1 MNSIVYRKQ
10 PNVVVKT
17 LPDGW
22 ANVVLPDDS
31 IGVALDPV
39 LHAIWAEAEGCCVAQ
54 VAQYA
59 RVPIH
64 LAAAALSTLH
74 RAGLLLG
81 EAHAEPQLQTPLA
94 GTITETSLSLVIL
107 HRQPHADLE
116 PCLESVLSQKHA
128 KLVQAT
134 IIAAAPMP
142 GPSDKLRVIE
152 CDSAL
157 LADTL
162 VRQLLTGTAEA
173 SLVLDSQARLAPGSL
188 AEMLCALELDGR
200 VAAVAPRVMWRQR
213 PSFVANMGEWRYAS
227 DADRDPYAGQLE
239 MGQFQRRW
247 QEAPAM
253 SFGAGLI
260 RSAALQQVGAPDGK
274 LGVDRMA
281 ASWCH
286 RARENGHH
294 ILAAT
299 QAVVYGPWPEQ
310 STLSWER
317 RAREVRG
324 RDRHRSLVSP
334 ATVSTVHEGA
344 PALTLQNVRALYGHL
359 QGTTRLF
366 GRPRVALVA
375 KEAPR
380 HQAMAKAL
388 SATVDVT
395 WFVPRSD
402 DDATVRQVCEMA
414 DLVIITA
421 ELLEKLAF
429 LQGWHRPIVVD
440 TQPALRS
447 IQSPHLWPQTI
458 DALICASEE
467 ELQHWHG
474 KLAAH
479 NRPLSRD
486 QLALVPTGIEPSTPV
501 PGFDLR
507 KAHPAIMAGD
517 AVILWCGDWE
527 TFDDPLAAIYALDRV
542 RASHNGVKLLFA
554 TFEGSRQ
561 GRVQEAVR
569 QAMRL
574 TAELGLASAVL
585 FIQELPATSQDSYL
599 AQADLGLVLRKD
611 ALEGRLREPTVLAA
625 SIAAGL
631 PLIITRG
638 SAGSGLLRHYGLGY
652 TVPAGDIPAL
662 AQTISECLRTPRS
675 ATRDR
680 FKEAEKAQDWAQT
693 ITPLAELC
701 QRPHFA
707 LERERTLFLDMD
719 DMLCPAPAPT
729 ALADLPAKA
738 WQVLRGRGFSAIV
751 HEASQYIR
759 WKVGL

>member
-1 MNSIVYRKQ
+1 MNSIVYHKQ
-10 PNVVVKT
+10 SNVMVKT

-22 ANVVLPDDS
+22 ANVGLPDDS

-39 LHAIWAEAEGCCVAQ
+39 LHAIWAEAEGCSLAQ
-54 VAQYA
+54 VAQNA
-59 RVPIH
+59 QVPIH
-64 LAAAALSTLH
+64 LAAAALSALQ

-81 EAHAEPQLQTPLA
+81 EAHAEPQLQTPPA
-94 GTITETSLSLVIL
+94 STSTATSLSLVIL
-107 HRQPHADLE
+107 HRRPQAELE
-116 PCLESVLSQKHA
+116 PCIESFLNQKHP

-134 IIAAAPMP
+134 IIAAAPIP

-157 LADTL
+157 LANTL
-162 VRQLLTGTAEA
+162 VRQLLASNAEA

-188 AEMLCALELDGR
+188 AEMLSALELDGR

-213 PSFVANMGEWRYAS
+213 PGFVANMGDWRYAS

-239 MGQFQRRW
+239 VGQFQRRW
-247 QEAPAM
+247 QETPAM

-286 RARENGHH
+286 QAREYGHH

-299 QAVVYGPWPEQ
+299 QAVVYGPWSEQ
-310 STLSWER
+310 GTQSRKL
-317 RAREVRG
+317 RAQGIRG
-324 RDRHRSLVSP
+324 RNQHRGLVSP

-366 GRPRVALVA
+366 ARPRVALVA

-458 DALICASEE
+458 DGLICATEE
-467 ELQHWHG
+467 ELEHWHG
-474 KLAAH
+474 RLAAH

-486 QLALVPTGIEPSTPV
+486 QLVLVPTGIEPSTPV
-501 PGFDLR
+501 PGFALR
-507 KAHPAIMAGD
+507 KVHPEIEAGD
-517 AVILWCGDWE
+517 KVILWCGGWE
-527 TFDDPLAAIYALDRV
+527 PFDDPLAAIHALDRV
-542 RASHNGVKLLFA
+542 RATYNDVKLLYS
-554 TFEGSRQ
+554 TFEGNSQ
-561 GRVQEAVR
+561 GRGQDAMR

-574 TAELGLASAVL
+574 TAELGLAHAVL
-585 FIQELPATSQDSYL
+585 LVQELPAAFQGSYL
-599 AQADLGLVLRKD
+599 AEADLGLLLRKD
-611 ALEGRLREPTVLAA
+611 ALEGTLREPTALAA

-631 PLIITRG
+631 PLITTRG
-638 SAGSGLLRHYGLGY
+638 SAGSGLVRRFGLGHS
-652 TVPAGDIPAL
+652 VPAGDIPAL

-680 FKEAEKAQDWAQT
+680 FKEAEKALDWAQT

-701 QRPHFA
+701 TRPRFA
-707 LERERTLFLDMD
+707 LEQECSLFLDMK
-719 DMLCPAPAPT
+719 DMLCPPPAPT
-729 ALADLPAKA
+729 AVADLPAKA
-738 WQVLRGRGFSAIV
+738 WQVLRGRGFSATV